1 MISLLVSAQLISPL
15 APAALADPAG
25 PTVSLSQTSL
35 NFGNVGVGMT
45 SAPQDIVLTNTG
57 TSDLVISS
65 ITFAPPYGAS
75 DFGETDTCTTGPLA
89 IGAHCTITVTFEPTF
104 PGMRTGQ
111 LAITDNAA
119 GSPQTIFLLGN
130 AQYAAINFSSNGLAF
145 GDQLV
150 GVPTTENLIVTNSGS
165 GPLAI
170 TNVSISGP
178 DARDFKASDTCTTA
192 HVAPH
197 ASCTIVVTFGPSV
210 DRLRSANLV
219 LTDNAAD
226 SPQTLPLTGNG
237 VYPVLTLVPN
247 WLDFGIARVKTPSAT
262 QYLFL
267 FNTGTIPATVANVSV
282 GGLDSS
288 DFGQTNT
295 CTLASIVPGT
305 YCTISV
311 RFVPRLSGDR
321 NATLIITDNALS
333 RLQSATLRG
342 ISVESGRTGGTA
354 VSVSGDNTISV
365 DLGTATK
372 VVAAGNGKQTAAGGA
387 ATILKRTKPILVRL
401 RGLPRHL
408 ARVTMTAE
416 LWALRTAPRPR
427 GASARRST
435 VVRRGARPH
444 SLLYHSTLN
453 ARVDANGQVQ
463 MRIRPS
469 GLPPRA
475 VHAVLVL
482 AVRTAH
488 SVVLQRA
495 LLVTFP

>member
-1 MISLLVSAQLISPL
+1 M
-15 APAALADPAG
+15 
-25 PTVSLSQTSL
+25 
-35 NFGNVGVGMT
+35 NFGNQGVGMT
-45 SAPQDIVLTNTG
+45 SAPQAIVLTNTG
-57 TSDLVISS
+57 SSDLAISS

-75 DFGETDTCTTGPLA
+75 DFDEADTCTTAPLA
-89 IGAHCTITVTFEPTF
+89 IGAHCTITVTFAPTF
-104 PGMRTGQ
+104 PGVRTGQ

-150 GVPTTENLIVTNSGS
+150 GVPTTENLIVTNTGS
-165 GPLAI
+165 GALAI
-170 TNVSISGP
+170 TNVTISGP
-178 DARDFKASDTCTTA
+178 GAGDFVKAADTCTTVA
-192 HVAPH
+192 YVAPH
-197 ASCTIVVTFGPSV
+197 ASCTLSVRFGPSV

-226 SPQTLPLTGNG
+226 SPQTLPLAGNG
-237 VYPVLTLVPN
+237 VYPVLTLLPT
-247 WLDFGIARVKTPSAT
+247 WLDFGIARVKSPSAA
-262 QYLFL
+262 QYLYL
-267 FNTGTIPATVANVSV
+267 LNNGTVPATVANVSV

-311 RFVPRLSGDR
+311 RFVPKISGDR
-321 NATLIITDNALS
+321 NATLIITDNASS

-488 SVVLQRA
+488 SMVLQRA